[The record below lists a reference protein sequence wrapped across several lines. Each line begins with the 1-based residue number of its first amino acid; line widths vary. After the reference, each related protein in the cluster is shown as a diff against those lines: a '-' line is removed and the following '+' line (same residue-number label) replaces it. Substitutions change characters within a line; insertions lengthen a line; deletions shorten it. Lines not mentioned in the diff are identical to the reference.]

1 MAITLFA
8 LETTIAQ
15 TLGRM
20 ETDNLEKASALMGN
34 RRA

>member
-20 ETDNLEKASALMGN
+20 ETDNLEGSCPDGESSPA
-34 RRA
+34 